1 MGAVTDDTAPTT
13 VSGKLLGF
21 APDARVLIVNCD
33 DFGMYHAVNSAV
45 VASIEDGIAASC
57 SLMVPCPWASHG
69 MRLLRER
76 PQIPFG
82 IHLTLVRDTTDHRWG
97 PLSAK
102 DRVPSLLDDAGEL
115 FTPAGI
121 PELLGRARPEEVE
134 REFRAQIDAV
144 VDTGLRPTHLDW
156 HCLEDGGRED
166 ILDLTV
172 ALAGEYGLAVRIW
185 LPPAREKM
193 LRLGRPVTDHDFLDS
208 FSLDLDGKAARYA
221 ELLRSLPAGL
231 SEWAV
236 HPGLG
241 DAEAR
246 AIDGGWRVRS
256 TDHAFLTSP
265 EAREI
270 VRQEGIVVTDYRTVQ
285 QVWSGSA
292 AAR

>member
-1 MGAVTDDTAPTT
+1 MTADTAPTT
-13 VSGKLLGF
+13 VSSELLGF
-21 APDARVLIVNCD
+21 APDTRVLLVNCD

-45 VASIEDGIAASC
+45 IASIEGGIAVSC
-57 SLMVPCPWASHG
+57 SLMVPCPWALHG

-76 PQIPFG
+76 PEIPFG
-82 IHLTLVRDTTDHRWG
+82 IHLTLVCDTTDYRWG
-97 PLSAK
+97 PLSAR

-156 HCLEDGGRED
+156 HCLADGGRED

-193 LRLGRPVTDHDFLDS
+193 LRRGRPVTDHAFLDS
-208 FSLDLDGKAARYA
+208 FALDLDGKADRWAGM
-221 ELLRSLPAGL
+221 LRSLPAGL

-236 HPGLG
+236 HPGLD
-241 DAEAR
+241 DAESR

-265 EAREI
+265 EALAI
-270 VRQEGIVVTDYRTVQ
+270 VRQEGIVLTDYRRVQ
-285 QVWSGSA
+285 QVWA
-292 AAR
+292 AAGR

>member
-13 VSGKLLGF
+13 VSGELLGF

-121 PELLGRARPEEVE
+121 PELLGRARPEEIE

-144 VDTGLRPTHLDW
+144 VDTGLRPTQSV
-156 HCLEDGGRED
+156 RRS
-166 ILDLTV
+166 
-172 ALAGEYGLAVRIW
+172 AQAV
-185 LPPAREKM
+185 PPSA
-193 LRLGRPVTDHDFLDS
+193 
-208 FSLDLDGKAARYA
+208 
-221 ELLRSLPAGL
+221 
-231 SEWAV
+231 SETR
-236 HPGLG
+236 
-241 DAEAR
+241 AR
-246 AIDGGWRVRS
+246 ASSW
-256 TDHAFLTSP
+256 TL
-265 EAREI
+265 ARCPAP
-270 VRQEGIVVTDYRTVQ
+270 
-285 QVWSGSA
+285 WKLSA
-292 AAR
+292 YTL